1 MTRFIIVGGGIAGA
15 RAAETIR
22 SLRGDDAVTIVSEEE
37 RPFYMRPLLADFV
50 AGRLSDR
57 DLWTGF
63 EATAASKNITIL
75 SGRKVTGLDYRHDRR
90 VVLDNGENLP
100 YDMLLIASGLK
111 PALPRIPGADL
122 EGVTTFY
129 TYADAVKV
137 KAWAETAKT
146 AVVIGRGLPALEL
159 TRALRKRDLEV
170 TLLVPDDKPW
180 LLPLFDT
187 KEEDIERVLLQHEVN
202 VATLDVSI
210 AIEGA
215 GGAAKVVRTREGRE
229 LPADIVGIASDQR
242 ASVSFLDGTDIA
254 VEEGVMVDAHLRTAD
269 ERIFAAG
276 DVAQIQLQ
284 SHHRAL
290 GYGWVR
296 AGSQGEAAARNMCG
310 ERVTVAPGDEYVAE
324 SLYGTSL
331 AARWR

>member
-1 MTRFIIVGGGIAGA
+1 MTRFMIVGGGSAGT

-22 SLRGDDAVTIVSEEE
+22 GIRDDDAITIISEEE

-63 EATAASKNITIL
+63 ETTAASKNITIL
-75 SGRKVTGLDYRHDRR
+75 SGRAVTGLDYRHDRR

-100 YDMLLIASGLK
+100 YDVLLIASGLK
-111 PALPRIPGADL
+111 PELPRIPGADL

-137 KAWAETAKT
+137 KAWAEAAKV

-187 KEEDIERVLLQHEVN
+187 KEEEIEKVLLQHEVN
-202 VATLDVSI
+202 VATLDMPI

-215 GGAAKVVRTREGRE
+215 GGAAKVVKTREGRE

-242 ASVSFLDGTDIA
+242 ASASFLKGTDIP
-254 VEEGVMVDAHLRTAD
+254 VEAGVRVDTHLRTAD

-310 ERVTVAPGDEYVAE
+310 EPVTVAPGDEFVAE

-331 AARWR
+331 TARWR

>member
-1 MTRFIIVGGGIAGA
+1 MTRFMIVGGGSAGV

-22 SLRGDDAVTIVSEEE
+22 SLRGDDAITIVSEEE

-50 AGRLSDR
+50 AGRIGDR

-63 EATAASKNITIL
+63 EGTVASKNITIL
-75 SGRKVTGLDYRHDRR
+75 SGQKVTGLDYRHDRR
-90 VVLDNGENLP
+90 VVLDDGENLP

-111 PALPRIPGADL
+111 PTLPRIPGADL
-122 EGVTTFY
+122 DGVTTFY

-159 TRALRKRDLEV
+159 TRALRKRDLDV

-187 KEEDIERVLLQHEVN
+187 KEEEIEKVLLQHEVN
-202 VATLDVSI
+202 VAALDVPT
-210 AIEGA
+210 AIERA
-215 GGAAKVVRTREGRE
+215 GGGVKIVKTREGRE
-229 LPADIVGIASDQR
+229 LPADIVGIASEQR
-242 ASVSFLDGTDIA
+242 PSVAFLDGTDIA
-254 VEEGVMVDAHLRTAD
+254 VEEGVIVDVHLRTAD

-284 SHHRAL
+284 SRHRAL

-310 ERVTVAPGDEYVAE
+310 ERVTVAPGDEFVAE
-324 SLYGTSL
+324 SLYGASL